1 MWFYR
6 AIDEDGCYI
15 AEDYSRQR
23 LIEKLADE
31 FGEDRLAEFRIVR
44 LFDKNLK

>member
-6 AIDEDGCYI
+6 AEDEYGLPV
-15 AEDYSRQR
+15 AEAYRKDE

-31 FGEDRLAEFRIVR
+31 FGEDRVSEFKIVR
-44 LFDKNLK
+44 VYDKNLK